1 MAAVP
6 PDNDARGLYQYG
18 SALTRPVRY
27 RSETVLYTPTV
38 GSNQSTVSELFYH
51 TCATDLIIQGVDEYV
66 DPAQHPEGALCA
78 AGGFYPPLQPVR
90 GAGSIQ
96 YPTLSRQGRK

>member
-38 GSNQSTVSELFYH
+38 G
-51 TCATDLIIQGVDEYV
+51 VDEHV